1 MKSSGLLSSGT
12 HRKVSGASVEF
23 MLCCHWLQ
31 KLVDTARTEEARG
44 NSAAEAQPGSR
55 TSGGRGK
62 GHAAGHASTDDH
74 TKNIKWLLAQSPAL
88 PCLLFH
94 TLASTT
100 AIMITV
106 TNPDDDGIYPLD
118 CDASIALADVKAL
131 LEADSSIP
139 ASRQTLYFNG
149 APMQDD
155 SKTLQGYGVGDGDLL
170 LLRDA
175 QAGQSSSS
183 ATGRPGG
190 SVATSAPPPGA
201 PRNEEEAIEQ
211 LRQQVLTDSHLMTQL
226 RQSNP
231 QLANAASSSPAE
243 FARLLGEMRRQMG
256 QVQSERARAEAELAG
271 ADEFDIDAQRRIE
284 EAIQAENV
292 MANMEHAM
300 GECSTVNR
308 EATGCLLMPLLFSS
322 HFASQNTVRRA
333 SEGFIC
339 CMSLRKSTA

>member
-1 MKSSGLLSSGT
+1 
-12 HRKVSGASVEF
+12 
-23 MLCCHWLQ
+23 
-31 KLVDTARTEEARG
+31 
-44 NSAAEAQPGSR
+44 
-55 TSGGRGK
+55 
-62 GHAAGHASTDDH
+62 
-74 TKNIKWLLAQSPAL
+74 
-88 PCLLFH
+88 
-94 TLASTT
+94 
-100 AIMITV
+100 MITV

-118 CDASIALADVKAL
+118 CDTSIALADVKAL

-139 ASRQTLYFNG
+139 ASRQALYFNG

-183 ATGRPGG
+183 AAAGRG
-190 SVATSAPPPGA
+190 SSNTSTAPPAGA

-256 QVQSERARAEAELAG
+256 QVQNERARAEAELAA

-300 GECSTVNR
+300 GE
-308 EATGCLLMPLLFSS
+308 
-322 HFASQNTVRRA
+322 
-333 SEGFIC
+333 
-339 CMSLRKSTA
+339 